1 MILAPVPLRDTFPHA
16 TNLCAPVGVPSRLGN
31 TESAMDDGM
40 TWTNWIM
47 LYMFQNDLTSSLS

>member
-1 MILAPVPLRDTFPHA
+1 MILVPVPLRDTFPHA

-40 TWTNWIM
+40 TWTN
-47 LYMFQNDLTSSLS
+47 